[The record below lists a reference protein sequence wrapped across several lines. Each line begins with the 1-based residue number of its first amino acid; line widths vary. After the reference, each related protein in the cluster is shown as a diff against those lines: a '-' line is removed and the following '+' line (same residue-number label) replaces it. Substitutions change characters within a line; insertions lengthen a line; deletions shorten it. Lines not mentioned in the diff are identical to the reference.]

1 MTKHSFALASV
12 IAWVVVRG
20 QFMMDRLID
29 LDPTFFDVFLEQVVN
44 ADELNA
50 LIGEP
55 ILQTKPGRI
64 VGVASF
70 R

>member
-1 MTKHSFALASV
+1 MV
-12 IAWVVVRG
+12 GG
-20 QFMMDRLID
+20 QFVMDRFVD
-29 LDPTFFDVFLEQVVN
+29 LDPTFLDIILEQVMN

-50 LIGEP
+50 LIGKP

-70 R
+70 G